1 MIDSAKHKGNRKK
14 LVEELF
20 SKGIRDKNVLNAIF
34 NIPRHLFMESDFEDF
49 AYVDKAFPISK
60 KQTISQPYTVAFQ
73 TEQLDIKE
81 GEKIL
86 EIGTGSG
93 YQTAILIYLKTDV
106 YSLERIFEL
115 TRKSKKILSKL
126 KLKAKEIIWSD
137 GYLGLKEHAPF
148 DKIIV
153 TAGSKEIPEDLL
165 KQLKVNG
172 KMIIPVGDIEQN
184 MILIER
190 KGENNFK
197 KINLGLFKF
206 VPMLK
211 NKI

>member
-1 MIDSAKHKGNRKK
+1 LIDSAKHKGNRKK

-34 NIPRHLFMESDFEDF
+34 NIPRHFFMESDFEDF
-49 AYVDKAFPISK
+49 AYLDKAFPISK

-73 TEQLDIKE
+73 TEKLDIKK
-81 GEKIL
+81 GDKIL

-106 YSLERIFEL
+106 YSVERIFEL

-137 GYLGLKEHAPF
+137 GYLGFKEHAPF

-165 KQLKVNG
+165 KQLKLNG

-190 KGENNFK
+190 KGENNFNK
-197 KINLGLFKF
+197 TSLGSFKF

>member
-1 MIDSAKHKGNRKK
+1 LIDSAKHKGNRKK

-184 MILIER
+184 MILIEK

>member
-34 NIPRHLFMESDFEDF
+34 NIPRHLFIESDFEDF

>member
-34 NIPRHLFMESDFEDF
+34 NIPRHFFMESDFEDF

-73 TEQLDIKE
+73 TEKLDIKE
-81 GEKIL
+81 GDKIL

-106 YSLERIFEL
+106 YSVERIFEL

-190 KGENNFK
+190 KGENNFNK
-197 KINLGLFKF
+197 TSLGSFKF

>member
-34 NIPRHLFMESDFEDF
+34 NIPRHFFMESDFEDF

-81 GEKIL
+81 GDKIL

-137 GYLGLKEHAPF
+137 GYLGFKEHAPF

-190 KGENNFK
+190 KGENNFNK
-197 KINLGLFKF
+197 TSLGSFKF

>member
-184 MILIER
+184 MILIEK

>member
-34 NIPRHLFMESDFEDF
+34 NIPRHFFMESDFEDF
-49 AYVDKAFPISK
+49 AYLDKAFPISK

-73 TEQLDIKE
+73 TEQLGIKE
-81 GEKIL
+81 GDKVL

-106 YSLERIFEL
+106 YSVERIFEL

-137 GYLGLKEHAPF
+137 GYSGLKEHAPF

-153 TAGSKEIPEDLL
+153 TAGSKEAPKDLL
-165 KQLKVNG
+165 KQLRVNG
-172 KMIIPVGDIEQN
+172 KMIIPIGDIEQN

-197 KINLGLFKF
+197 KINLGSFKF